1 MLVCHCLAVN
11 DREIKAAVRKGA
23 ATVDDV
29 IDLTDAGALCGGCH
43 PSICRLL
50 KVHRPGACGGDVC
63 LVDGRVAH
71 ADPSLV

>member
-1 MLVCHCLAVN
+1 MLVCHCLAVT

-63 LVDGRVAH
+63 LANDRGVL
-71 ADPSLV
+71 ADASLV